1 MGYTIVIPVKQIND
15 YLRESL
21 PRILAMDYQEF
32 EVVIL
37 PNELPSAPLPE
48 AFSDPRVSIV
58 ASGRVSPAVKR
69 DLSAQ
74 RARYGRLAFLDDDA
88 FPRADWLRRADD
100 AFRDSG
106 AAAVGGP
113 GVTPPG
119 SPRAEVA
126 SAIFFETLIG
136 GGGMAY
142 RYRPHPKGFWVD
154 DFPTVNLLVEK
165 SAFDAVGGF
174 DNSFWPGE
182 DTKFCLDLMKAGH
195 RIWYAPDVVVY
206 HHRRRVLGPHLKQV
220 GNYGRHRG
228 YFARTL
234 PETSLRATYFVP
246 SLFVLGS
253 VFLIGMGFVVPAFWK
268 LYAVLMLIYFSWAAV
283 EVLRLTRDPLV
294 GLMAAATI
302 FCSHVTYGVMFLWGL
317 LSPSSFRSHLR

>member
-1 MGYTIVIPVKQIND
+1 MGYTILIPVKQINE
-15 YLRESL
+15 YLRESV
-21 PRILAMDYQEF
+21 PCILALDHSDF

-37 PNELPSAPLPE
+37 PDELPSEPLPE
-48 AFSDPRVSIV
+48 VFDDPRITIS
-58 ASGRVSPAVKR
+58 ATGSVSPAVKR
-69 DLSAQ
+69 DLGAQ
-74 RARYGRLAFLDDDA
+74 RARFSRLAFLDDDA
-88 FPRADWLRRADD
+88 FPRQDWLRRADE
-100 AFRDSG
+100 AFRKTG
-106 AAAVGGP
+106 AVAVGGP

-119 SPRAEVA
+119 SPPAEVA

-142 RYRPHPKGFWVD
+142 RYLPAANGFWVD

-165 SAFDAVGGF
+165 SAFDSVGGF
-174 DNSFWPGE
+174 DSAFWPGE
-182 DTKFCLDLMKAGH
+182 DTKFCLDLLQAGH

-253 VFLIGMGFVVPAFWK
+253 VSLIGLGFVLPALWK
-268 LYAVLMLIYFSWAAV
+268 LYAVLMLIYFAWAAL
-283 EVLRLTRDPLV
+283 EVLRRTRDPLLV
-294 GLMAAATI
+294 VMSIATI
-302 FCSHVTYGVMFLWGL
+302 FCSHVTYGVMFLRGL
-317 LSPSSFRSHLR
+317 LSPSSFQSQLR